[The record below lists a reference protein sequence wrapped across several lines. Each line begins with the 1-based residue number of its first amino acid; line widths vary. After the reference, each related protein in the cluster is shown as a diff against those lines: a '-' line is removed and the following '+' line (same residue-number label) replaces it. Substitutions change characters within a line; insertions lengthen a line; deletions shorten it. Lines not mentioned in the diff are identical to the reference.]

1 VVRLEHVSK
10 VYARGTQDVWAL
22 RDVTLEIPQG
32 EFHVVMGP
40 SGSGKSTLLHL
51 IATLDLPTEGTVRLD
66 GRATSDCSD
75 AELTRW
81 RRERIGL
88 VFQSFNLL
96 PYLTVRENV
105 ALPRLLQRVAAAQVR
120 RETDD
125 LLAAVGLT
133 ARAEHWPHE
142 LSGGEAQR
150 VAIARALVTRPRLV
164 LADEPTGNLDSARGL
179 EILTLLSTL
188 SKASGAT
195 TILVTHSPEAAKFGH
210 RVTRLADG
218 RIDA

>member
-1 VVRLEHVSK
+1 
-10 VYARGTQDVWAL
+10 
-22 RDVTLEIPQG
+22 
-32 EFHVVMGP
+32 MGP

-51 IATLDLPTEGTVRLD
+51 IATLDLPTEGTVWLD
-66 GRATSDCSD
+66 GLATSACSD
-75 AELTRW
+75 AELTRR
-81 RRERIGL
+81 RREEIGL

-105 ALPRLLQRVAAAQVR
+105 ALPRLLQRVPAAQVR

-210 RVTRLADG
+210 RVTRLTDG

>member
-1 VVRLEHVSK
+1 LEHVSK
-10 VYARGTQDVWAL
+10 VYARGAQAVWAL
-22 RDVTLEIPQG
+22 RDVTLEIPKG

-51 IATLDLPTEGTVRLD
+51 IATLDLPTEGTVWLD
-66 GRATSDCSD
+66 GLATSACSD
-75 AELTRW
+75 AELTRR
-81 RRERIGL
+81 RREEIGL

-105 ALPRLLQRVAAAQVR
+105 ALPRLLQRVPAAQVR

-150 VAIARALVTRPRLV
+150 VAIARALVTRPHLV

>member
-1 VVRLEHVSK
+1 MVRLEHVSK
-10 VYARGTQDVWAL
+10 IYARGTQAVWAL
-22 RDVTLEIPQG
+22 QDVTLEIPQG

-51 IATLDLPTEGTVRLD
+51 IATLDLPTEGTVWLD
-66 GRATSDCSD
+66 GLATSACSD
-75 AELTRW
+75 AELTRR
-81 RRERIGL
+81 RREEIGL

-105 ALPRLLQRVAAAQVR
+105 ALPRLLQRVPAARVR

>member
-1 VVRLEHVSK
+1 LEHVSK
-10 VYARGTQDVWAL
+10 VYARGTQSVWAL
-22 RDVTLEIPQG
+22 RDVTIEIPQG

-51 IATLDLPTEGTVRLD
+51 IATLDLPTEGTVWLD
-66 GRATSDCSD
+66 GLATSTCSD
-75 AELTRW
+75 AELTRR
-81 RRERIGL
+81 RREEIGL

-105 ALPRLLQRVAAAQVR
+105 ALPRLLQRVSVGQVR
-120 RETDD
+120 RETDE
-125 LLAAVGLT
+125 LLEAVGLT

-188 SKASGAT
+188 SKVSGAT

>member
-1 VVRLEHVSK
+1 
-10 VYARGTQDVWAL
+10 
-22 RDVTLEIPQG
+22 
-32 EFHVVMGP
+32 
-40 SGSGKSTLLHL
+40 
-51 IATLDLPTEGTVRLD
+51 
-66 GRATSDCSD
+66 
-75 AELTRW
+75 
-81 RRERIGL
+81 
-88 VFQSFNLL
+88 
-96 PYLTVRENV
+96 
-105 ALPRLLQRVAAAQVR
+105 LLQRVSARQVR
-120 RETDD
+120 SETDD

-210 RVTRLADG
+210 RVTRLTDG

>member
-10 VYARGTQDVWAL
+10 VYARGTQSVWAL
-22 RDVTLEIPQG
+22 RDVTIEIPQG

-51 IATLDLPTEGTVRLD
+51 IATLDLPTEGTVWLD
-66 GRATSDCSD
+66 GLATSTCSD
-75 AELTRW
+75 AELTRR
-81 RRERIGL
+81 RREEIGL

-105 ALPRLLQRVAAAQVR
+105 ALPRLLQRVSVGQVR
-120 RETDD
+120 RETDE
-125 LLAAVGLT
+125 LLEAVGLT

-188 SKASGAT
+188 SKVSGAT

>member
-1 VVRLEHVSK
+1 MVRLEHVSK
-10 VYARGTQDVWAL
+10 VYARGTQNVWAL

-66 GRATSDCSD
+66 GRARSDCSD

-105 ALPRLLQRVAAAQVR
+105 ALPRLLQRMSARQVR
-120 RETDD
+120 SETDD

-150 VAIARALVTRPRLV
+150 VAIARALITRPRLV